1 MQIEFNG
8 QKEEAYS
15 LTIYK
20 THAKAIKSGE
30 KTIEIRSY
38 SNKNCEMFL
47 DPKMASH
54 KYDFLFKLLII
65 GESGVG
71 KTCLLL
77 RFTDDSFTANH
88 LTTIGIDFKIKI
100 INIEGKLI
108 KLQIWDTA
116 GQERFRT
123 ITKTYY
129 KGAHGIILTYDVT
142 DQNSF
147 KNIRNWIKQIEAN
160 AQTTV
165 RKVLVGN
172 KCDKPDRVVTEEEGK
187 KLADDYSMSFFET
200 SAKTNQN
207 VGEVFTYLTKE
218 ILKANEGKTDEGRGK
233 ELSKNK
239 AKDGKRGC
247 CK

>member
-1 MQIEFNG
+1 M
-8 QKEEAYS
+8 S
-15 LTIYK
+15 
-20 THAKAIKSGE
+20 S
-30 KTIEIRSY
+30 
-38 SNKNCEMFL
+38 
-47 DPKMASH
+47 SH
-54 KYDFLFKLLII
+54 KYDYLFKLLII

-100 INIEGKLI
+100 IKLENKLV

-160 AQTTV
+160 AQTNV
-165 RKVLVGN
+165 CKVLVGN

-187 KLADDYSMSFFET
+187 KLAEDFSMSFFET

-207 VGEVFTYLTKE
+207 VNEVFNFLTAE
-218 ILKANEGKTDEGRGK
+218 ILKSNAGKPQNDSGK
-233 ELSKNK
+233 KLSKSDGN
-239 AKDGKRGC
+239 KDGKKGC

>member
-1 MQIEFNG
+1 
-8 QKEEAYS
+8 
-15 LTIYK
+15 
-20 THAKAIKSGE
+20 
-30 KTIEIRSY
+30 
-38 SNKNCEMFL
+38 
-47 DPKMASH
+47 MASH
-54 KYDFLFKLLII
+54 KYDHLFKLLII

-77 RFTDDSFTANH
+77 RYTEDSFTANH

-100 INIEGKLI
+100 INLNGQHI

-165 RKVLVGN
+165 KKVLVGN
-172 KCDKPDRVVTEEEGK
+172 KCDKPDRVVAEEEGK
-187 KLADDYSMSFFET
+187 KLANDFNMSFFET
-200 SAKTNQN
+200 SAKTNHN
-207 VGEVFTYLTKE
+207 VNEVFTFLTEE
-218 ILKANEGKTDEGRGK
+218 ILKANAGKTEEGGK
-233 ELSKNK
+233 KLT
-239 AKDGKRGC
+239 KDNAEKTGKKGC

>member
-1 MQIEFNG
+1 MS
-8 QKEEAYS
+8 KKHDCS
-15 LTIYK
+15 
-20 THAKAIKSGE
+20 
-30 KTIEIRSY
+30 
-38 SNKNCEMFL
+38 
-47 DPKMASH
+47 
-54 KYDFLFKLLII
+54 FKLLIT

-71 KTCLLL
+71 KTCILL

-100 INIEGKLI
+100 IELEGKVI

-160 AQTTV
+160 AQTNV
-165 RKVLVGN
+165 CKVLVGN
-172 KCDKPDRVVTEEEGK
+172 KCDKPDRVVTEEDGK
-187 KLADDYSMSFFET
+187 NLANEYKMNFFET
-200 SAKTNQN
+200 SAKTNKN
-207 VGEVFTYLTKE
+207 INEVFNNLTHETLVANQGKSQSQGE
-218 ILKANEGKTDEGRGK
+218 QLK
-233 ELSKNK
+233 KN
-239 AKDGKRGC
+239 DGKRGKSGC

>member
-1 MQIEFNG
+1 
-8 QKEEAYS
+8 
-15 LTIYK
+15 
-20 THAKAIKSGE
+20 
-30 KTIEIRSY
+30 
-38 SNKNCEMFL
+38 
-47 DPKMASH
+47 MANH

-100 INIEGKLI
+100 INLEGKLI

-160 AQTTV
+160 AQTNV
-165 RKVLVGN
+165 CKVLVGN

-187 KLADDYSMSFFET
+187 KLADDFNMSFFET

-207 VGEVFTYLTKE
+207 VNEVFNFLTAE
-218 ILKANEGKTDEGRGK
+218 ILKSNAGKPQGDGNKKLSKTDGNKEGKK
-233 ELSKNK
+233 
-239 AKDGKRGC
+239 GC